1 MKILISGIFI
11 LSILSISQVYADY
24 DSMKKDLEE
33 YTPQKSFT
41 IIAEPGVQEAK
52 TVPGDA
58 PGVAPG
64 VAKMKTLKKS
74 YEREI
79 SDPNSRF
86 IELGVDEE
94 ILKRLSGIS
103 SNQDALIKHMEQK
116 IRLNEIRVIA
126 VLRNPAIQAAQ
137 KKVIAEIQSFDQVMN
152 LDNTLEQY
160 ASFTK
165 GINNKVGPLKGK
177 DSIRM
182 MYPFPGVSALKG
194 RIVQSQVATLME
206 KMQIINKQVL
216 RDVENAYWD
225 FVFVVKSTKIT
236 RETIDA
242 FDRLGGVATSLY
254 KSGKTSFQD
263 VIKINIKIEELKED
277 LVTLKA
283 KKKNIEI
290 RILELLNLP
299 ANIRLGEAIVAPQPP
314 KIAQPEA
321 LFPIAREHRQE
332 LKAIRFQ
339 ISKLESMVE
348 MSESMIE
355 APLTLGFSF
364 SENDIVNTTGT
375 DAPKEAF
382 ATKTMAAMKNN
393 SPAKPLYGLDEPW
406 LAQTRQNLSSLRQT
420 LLTQENATT
429 RMVRNAWFKTD
440 KNRREFSLYQNR
452 ILPLAKSAL
461 DVSTREYEA
470 GSIPFSQAIDSY
482 TYWLKVK
489 LTIAKKQ
496 ADLGTSFAELENIVG
511 KKLHKIQGK
520 TS

>member
-11 LSILSISQVYADY
+11 LSILSVSLLYADY

-33 YTPQKSFT
+33 YTPQKSFA
-41 IIAEPGVQEAK
+41 ILAEPGIQE
-52 TVPGDA
+52 TETFPDDA
-58 PGVAPG
+58 PGVAEI
-64 VAKMKTLKKS
+64 KTLKMG

-79 SDPNSRF
+79 SNPNSRF
-86 IELGVDEE
+86 VEMGVDEK

-103 SNQDALIKHMEQK
+103 SDQDALIKHIRQK
-116 IRLNEIRVIA
+116 VRLDEIRVIA

-137 KKVIAEIQSFDQVMN
+137 KKVMAEIQSFDQVMN
-152 LDNTLEQY
+152 LDSTLTQY

-165 GINNKVGPLKGK
+165 AINNKVGPLKGK

-182 MYPFPGVSALKG
+182 NYPFPGLSALKG
-194 RIVQSQVATLME
+194 RIVQNQVAMLME
-206 KMQIINKQVL
+206 KMQIINKQVI
-216 RDVENAYWD
+216 RDIETVYWD
-225 FVFVVKSTKIT
+225 LIFVVKSTKIT
-236 RETIDA
+236 METIDA
-242 FDRLGGVATSLY
+242 FKRLEGVATSLY

-299 ANIRLGEAIVAPQPP
+299 ANIGLGKAVVAPQPLKTP
-314 KIAQPEA
+314 RAEV

-332 LKAIRFQ
+332 LKVIRFQ
-339 ISKLESMVE
+339 ISKLTSMVE
-348 MSESMIE
+348 MSESMIK
-355 APLTLGFSF
+355 APLTLGFSTA
-364 SENDIVNTTGT
+364 ENDIVNTTGT

-393 SPAKPLYGLDEPW
+393 SPTNPLYGLDEPW

-420 LLTQENATT
+420 LVSQENATN

-452 ILPLAKSAL
+452 ILPLAKSSL
-461 DVSTREYEA
+461 DVSTKEYEA

-496 ADLGTSFAELENIVG
+496 TALGTSFAELENIVG
-511 KKLHKIQGK
+511 KKL
-520 TS
+520 

>member
-1 MKILISGIFI
+1 MKIIISGIFI
-11 LSILSISQVYADY
+11 LSILCVSLVSADY

-33 YTPQKSFT
+33 YTPQKSFA
-41 IIAEPGVQEAK
+41 ILAEPGVQEAE
-52 TVPGDA
+52 TFPDDA
-58 PGVAPG
+58 IGVAPG
-64 VAKMKTLKKS
+64 VAKMKTLKKE

-79 SDPNSRF
+79 SNLNSRF
-86 IELGVDEE
+86 VEMGVDEK

-103 SNQDALIKHMEQK
+103 SDQDALIKHMGQK
-116 IRLNEIRVIA
+116 IRLDEIRVIA

-137 KKVIAEIQSFDQVMN
+137 KKVMAEIQSFDQVMN
-152 LDNTLEQY
+152 LDNTLRQY

-165 GINNKVGPLKGK
+165 AINNKVGPLKDK

-182 MYPFPGVSALKG
+182 IYPFPGVSSLKG
-194 RIVQSQVATLME
+194 RIVQSQVAILME
-206 KMQIINKQVL
+206 KMQIINKQVIQDL
-216 RDVENAYWD
+216 EKAYWD
-225 FVFVVKSTKIT
+225 FILVVKSTKIT
-236 RETIDA
+236 SETIDA
-242 FDRLGGVATSLY
+242 FERLEGVATSLY

-299 ANIRLGEAIVAPQPP
+299 ATIRLGEAIVAPQPP
-314 KIAQPEA
+314 KTAQPEA
-321 LFPIAREHRQE
+321 LFLIAREHRQE

-339 ISKLESMVE
+339 ISKLTSMVE

-355 APLTLGFSF
+355 APFTLGFST

-393 SPAKPLYGLDEPW
+393 SPIKPLYGLDEPW

-420 LLTQENATT
+420 LLAQENATT

-440 KNRREFSLYQNR
+440 KNRREFNLYQNR
-452 ILPLAKSAL
+452 ILPLAKSSL

-511 KKLHKIQGK
+511 KQL
-520 TS
+520 

>member
-1 MKILISGIFI
+1 MKIISGIFI
-11 LSILSISQVYADY
+11 LNFLFVSLLYADY
-24 DSMKKDLEE
+24 DSMKKELEE
-33 YTPQKSFT
+33 YTPQKSFAILT
-41 IIAEPGVQEAK
+41 GHGVQEAE
-52 TVPGDA
+52 TFPGDTT
-58 PGVAPG
+58 GVAPG
-64 VAKMKTLKKS
+64 VAKMKTLKKG

-79 SDPNSRF
+79 SNLNSRF
-86 IELGVDEE
+86 VEMGVDEK
-94 ILKRLSGIS
+94 ILKHLSNIS
-103 SNQDALIKHMEQK
+103 SDQDALIKHMGQK

-126 VLRNPAIQAAQ
+126 VLRNPAIQAAK
-137 KKVIAEIQSFDQVMN
+137 KKVRAEILSFDQVMN
-152 LDNTLEQY
+152 LDNMLAQY

-165 GINNKVGPLKGK
+165 AIDNKVGPLKGK

-182 MYPFPGVSALKG
+182 IYPFPGVSSLKG
-194 RIVQSQVATLME
+194 RIVQSQVALVME
-206 KMQIINKQVL
+206 KMHIVNKQVI
-216 RDVENAYWD
+216 RDLEEAYWD
-225 FVFVVKSTKIT
+225 FIFVVKSTKIT
-236 RETIDA
+236 TETIDA
-242 FDRLGGVATSLY
+242 FERLGGGATSLY

-263 VIKINIKIEELKED
+263 VIKINIKLEELKED
-277 LVTLKA
+277 LVSLKA

-299 ANIRLGEAIVAPQPP
+299 ADIRLGKAIVAPQPP
-314 KIAQPEA
+314 NPPRAEA

-355 APLTLGFSF
+355 AQLTLGFSTA
-364 SENDIVNTTGT
+364 ENDIVNTTGT
-375 DAPKEAF
+375 DAPKETF

-393 SPAKPLYGLDEPW
+393 SPVKPVYGLDEPW

-440 KNRREFSLYQNR
+440 KNRRELNLYQNR
-452 ILPLAKSAL
+452 ILPLAKSSL

-470 GSIPFSQAIDSY
+470 GSIPFPQAIDSY

-496 ADLGTSFAELENIVG
+496 ADLGISFAELENIVG
-511 KKLHKIQGK
+511 KKL
-520 TS
+520 

>member
-1 MKILISGIFI
+1 MKKIISRIFI
-11 LSILSISQVYADY
+11 LSIFSISQAFADY

-33 YTPQKSFT
+33 YTPQTSFA
-41 IIAEPGVQEAK
+41 ILSEPGVQAAK

-58 PGVAPG
+58 PGIVPG
-64 VAKMKTLKKS
+64 FARIKILKKR

-79 SDPNSRF
+79 SNPNSRF

-103 SNQDALIKHMEQK
+103 SDQDALIKHMGQE

-137 KKVIAEIQSFDQVMN
+137 KKVTAEIQSFDQVMN
-152 LDNTLEQY
+152 LDNTLAQY

-177 DSIRM
+177 DSIKM
-182 MYPFPGVSALKG
+182 MYPFPGVSVLKS
-194 RIVQSQVATLME
+194 RVVQSQVAILME

-216 RDVENAYWD
+216 RDVQKTYWD
-225 FVFVVKSTKIT
+225 LIFVVKSTQIT

-242 FDRLGGVATSLY
+242 FERLGGVATSLY

-283 KKKNIEI
+283 NKKNIEI

-299 ANIRLGEAIVAPQPP
+299 ANIRLGKAIVAPQPP
-314 KIAQPEA
+314 KIAEAQA

-339 ISKLESMVE
+339 ISKLTSMVE

-355 APLTLGFSF
+355 ARLSLGFSF
-364 SENDIVNTTGT
+364 SENDIINTTGT

-382 ATKTMAAMKNN
+382 ATKTMAAMKNK
-393 SPAKPLYGLDEPW
+393 SPIKPLYGLDEPW
-406 LAQTRQNLSSLRQT
+406 LAQTRQNLASLRQT

-440 KNRREFSLYQNR
+440 KNRRELSLYQNR

-461 DVSTREYEA
+461 DVSTKEYET

-511 KKLHKIQGK
+511 KKLQK
-520 TS
+520 TQRETS